1 MDRRVV
7 ITGMGVISCVGN
19 NIAEYWDSLINGKS
33 GIDRVTY
40 FDPTGYRTQIAGQ
53 VKGFNIE
60 KYMPLKEARRL
71 DPFCQFAVG
80 AADEAMESAGL
91 PKDISSVINPE
102 RVGVLIGSGIG
113 GIQSLEAQTHLL
125 KEKGPDRISPF
136 LIPMMIADLA
146 SGNVSIRYGAKGPN
160 MAIVTACASST
171 HSIGEAFWII
181 KRNDADIMI
190 TGGAEAGITPISFAG
205 FCSMKAMSTNN
216 ADPKKAS
223 RPFDTNRDGFIMSE
237 GSGVLI
243 LEELEYAK
251 KRGANIL
258 AELVGYGASG
268 DAHHITA
275 PAEGGTGAAQ
285 SVRVALNHAKISL
298 DGITYINAHGTST
311 PLNDKLETLAYKS
324 VFKENAYKIHISSIK
339 GTIGHN
345 LGAAGAIET
354 ICCVKS
360 IKEGIIPPTI
370 NYETPDPECDLDYT
384 PNEAVK
390 VDVETALNMN
400 LGFGGHNATLILK
413 KFK

>member
-7 ITGMGVISCVGN
+7 ITGIGVISCVGN
-19 NIAEYWDSLINGKS
+19 DVAEYWDSIVQGKS

-40 FDPTGYRTQIAGQ
+40 FDSTKYRTQIAGQ
-53 VKGFNIE
+53 VKGFDIG

-71 DPFCQFAVG
+71 DPFCQFAIG
-80 AADEAMESAGL
+80 AADEAMKSAGL
-91 PKDISSVINPE
+91 PMDMSSVINPE

-113 GIQSLEAQTHLL
+113 GIQTLEAQTHLL
-125 KEKGPDRISPF
+125 KEKGPDRTSPF
-136 LIPMMIADLA
+136 LIPMMIVDLA
-146 SGNVSIRYGAKGPN
+146 SGNVSIRYGARGPN
-160 MAIVTACASST
+160 MSIVTACASST
-171 HSIGEAFWII
+171 HSIGEAFWMI

-216 ADPKKAS
+216 DNPKKAS
-223 RPFDTNRDGFIMSE
+223 RPFDANRDGFIMSE
-237 GSGVLI
+237 GAGVLI

-275 PAEGGTGAAQ
+275 PAEGGVGVAQ
-285 SVRVALNHAKISL
+285 SVRVALNHAKIPL

-311 PLNDKLETLAYKS
+311 ELNDKLETLAYKS

-339 GTIGHN
+339 GTVGHN

-354 ICCVKS
+354 ICCVKA
-360 IKEGIIPPTI
+360 IQEGIIPPTI
-370 NYETPDPECDLDYT
+370 NYETPDPECDLNYT
-384 PNEAVK
+384 PNEAVR
-390 VDVETALNMN
+390 VNVETALNMN

>member
-7 ITGMGVISCVGN
+7 ITGMGVVSCVGN
-19 NIAEYWDSLINGKS
+19 NITEYWDSLINGKS

-40 FDPTGYRTQIAGQ
+40 FDPAEYRTQIAGQ

-60 KYMPLKEARRL
+60 KHMPLKEARRL

-102 RVGVLIGSGIG
+102 RAGVLIGSGIG
-113 GIQSLEAQTHLL
+113 GIQTLEGQVHLL
-125 KEKGPDRISPF
+125 KERGPDRTSPF

-171 HSIGEAFWII
+171 HSIGEAFWMI

-205 FCSMKAMSTNN
+205 FCSMKAMSTSN

-223 RPFDTNRDGFIMSE
+223 RPFDANRNGFIMSE
-237 GSGVLI
+237 GAGILI
-243 LEELEYAK
+243 LEELEHAK

-275 PAEGGTGAAQ
+275 PAEGGAGAAQ
-285 SVRVALNHAKISL
+285 SIKVALNHAQIPIDKI
-298 DGITYINAHGTST
+298 DYINAHGTST
-311 PLNDKLETLAYKS
+311 ELNDKLETLAYKS
-324 VFKENAYKIHISSIK
+324 VFKENAYKLHISSIK

-354 ICCVKS
+354 ICCVKT
-360 IKEGIIPPTI
+360 IREGIIPPTI

-390 VDVETALNMN
+390 VNVETALNMN

>member
-7 ITGMGVISCVGN
+7 VTGIGVVSCVGN
-19 NIAEYWDSLINGKS
+19 NVSEFWDSLINGKS
-33 GIDRVTY
+33 GIDRVTH
-40 FDPTGYRTQIAGQ
+40 FDPTRYRTQIAGQ

-91 PKDISSVINPE
+91 PRDISLILNPE

-113 GIQSLEAQTHLL
+113 GIKTLEEQTLVL

-160 MAIVTACASST
+160 MAIVTACATST
-171 HSIGEAFWII
+171 HSIGEAFWMV

-205 FCSMKAMSTNN
+205 FCSMKAMSSNN

-223 RPFDTNRDGFIMSE
+223 RPFDANRDGFVMSE
-237 GSGVLI
+237 GAGVLI
-243 LEELEYAK
+243 LEELEHAK
-251 KRGANIL
+251 KRRANIL

-268 DAHHITA
+268 DAYHITA
-275 PAEGGTGAAQ
+275 PAEGGAGAAQ
-285 SVRVALNHAKISL
+285 SIRVALNHAKIPL

-324 VFKENAYKIHISSIK
+324 VFKEHACKIHISSVK

-345 LGAAGAIET
+345 LGAAGAMET
-354 ICCVKS
+354 ICCVKA

-384 PNEAVK
+384 PNKAVK
-390 VDVETALNMN
+390 VNVETALNMN